1 MGYHWKSPLTGLILD
16 VPFSD
21 HSLNSQCSAI
31 PSCVLGVGG
40 SHREDITTV
49 DPQSGPGQLE
59 TPHPSPVLRMYILPT
74 VPTVGA
80 GFKDMVLREHVFWDQ
95 LKPVKASV

>member
-1 MGYHWKSPLTGLILD
+1 MASLMGYHWKSPLTGLILD

-40 SHREDITTV
+40 SHREDITLLTHNL
-49 DPQSGPGQLE
+49 DPGNWRLL
-59 TPHPSPVLRMYILPT
+59 TPPLSSECTFYPLFPQWELVSKT
-74 VPTVGA
+74 
-80 GFKDMVLREHVFWDQ
+80 W
-95 LKPVKASV
+95 S